1 MTTVFAYGWKSLAW
15 RGIIGVSFGIVTL
28 LWPGISLAIL
38 VLLFGVYAL
47 FDGIAAIVLGTRDRA
62 REHSWALLLEGFA
75 GIGLG
80 LAIFLWTRM
89 AAELLVVVIAFWA
102 VATGILELFAAIR
115 LRHELPGEVLLGFA
129 GAASVL
135 LGSAILFW
143 PSAGAPMLTALLG
156 SYALAFGGAM
166 LLQAMRLRNMLRH
179 GNVGHD
185 DRDLRAKPQAGA
197 AATPRGIP
205 AGHPSAR

>member
-1 MTTVFAYGWKSLAW
+1 MRRPDCLLWKARRWFSAGGRPGTRCAATTTMTTVFAYGWKSLAW

-102 VATGILELFAAIR
+102 VAT
-115 LRHELPGEVLLGFA
+115 
-129 GAASVL
+129 
-135 LGSAILFW
+135 
-143 PSAGAPMLTALLG
+143 
-156 SYALAFGGAM
+156 
-166 LLQAMRLRNMLRH
+166 
-179 GNVGHD
+179 
-185 DRDLRAKPQAGA
+185 
-197 AATPRGIP
+197 
-205 AGHPSAR
+205 